1 MPSPVPDLVITRD
14 QHVWGF
20 GPDMAAVAT
29 VRPGAVVR
37 LETNDCSTARS
48 PASL

>member
-1 MPSPVPDLVITRD
+1 MIRLTSPEPDVVITRD

-20 GPDMAAVAT
+20 GTDMAPVAT

-37 LETNDCSTARS
+37 LETNV
-48 PASL
+48 